1 MKNFLILFVLFFI
14 FSCSKKTADQSLI
27 TEENSAILPYDTI
40 AIDSFSAG
48 ATSVDV
54 ARKIKMSSQK
64 FQDSLMQVK
73 LKNAE
78 EQLLKKE
85 KDEKLNFEKKAAEA
99 LKKNEAEI
107 KKAKEKSQ
115 IVSPTTE
122 SAGNL

>member
-1 MKNFLILFVLFFI
+1 MKNCLAVLSLLFI
-14 FSCSKKTADQSLI
+14 FSCSKNTVDQSLI
-27 TEENSAILPYDTI
+27 TEENSAILLYDTI

-54 ARKIKMSSQK
+54 ARKIRMSSLK

-85 KDEKLNFEKKAAEA
+85 KDEKLNLEKKAAEA

-115 IVSPTTE
+115 NVSPTTE
-122 SAGNL
+122 PTGNL

>member
-1 MKNFLILFVLFFI
+1 MKNCLAVLSLLFIL
-14 FSCSKKTADQSLI
+14 SCSKNTVDQSLI

-85 KDEKLNFEKKAAEA
+85 KDEKLNLEKKAAEA

-115 IVSPTTE
+115 NVSPTNE
-122 SAGNL
+122 PAGNL

>member
-1 MKNFLILFVLFFI
+1 MKNCLAVLSLLFI
-14 FSCSKKTADQSLI
+14 FSCSKKTVDQSLI

-85 KDEKLNFEKKAAEA
+85 KDEKLNLEKKAPEA

-115 IVSPTTE
+115 NVSPTTE
-122 SAGNL
+122 PTGNL

>member
-1 MKNFLILFVLFFI
+1 MKNFIFLLLLFFI
-14 FSCSKKTADQSLI
+14 VSCTKNTAEQTLI
-27 TEENSAILPYDTI
+27 PEENSAILPYDTL

-54 ARKIKMSSQK
+54 ARKIRMSSQK
-64 FQDSLMQVK
+64 FQDSLIQLK

-85 KDEKLNFEKKAAEA
+85 KDEKLNLEKKAADA

-107 KKAKEKSQ
+107 KKAKENSQ
-115 IVSPTTE
+115 NVSPKPE

>member
-1 MKNFLILFVLFFI
+1 MKNCLAVLSLLFI
-14 FSCSKKTADQSLI
+14 FSCSKNTVDQSLI
-27 TEENSAILPYDTI
+27 TEENSTILPYDTI

-54 ARKIKMSSQK
+54 ARKIRMSSQK

-85 KDEKLNFEKKAAEA
+85 KDEKLNLEKKAAEA

-115 IVSPTTE
+115 NVSPTTE
-122 SAGNL
+122 PAGNL

>member
-1 MKNFLILFVLFFI
+1 MKNCLAVLSLLFI
-14 FSCSKKTADQSLI
+14 FSCSKNTVDQSLI
-27 TEENSAILPYDTI
+27 TEENSAILLYDTI

-54 ARKIKMSSQK
+54 ARKIRMSSQK

-85 KDEKLNFEKKAAEA
+85 KDEKLNLEKKAAEA
-99 LKKNEAEI
+99 LKKKEAEI
-107 KKAKEKSQ
+107 IKAKEKSQ
-115 IVSPTTE
+115 NVSPTTE
-122 SAGNL
+122 PTGNL

>member
-1 MKNFLILFVLFFI
+1 MKNCLAVLSLLFI
-14 FSCSKKTADQSLI
+14 FSCSKNTVDQSLI

-54 ARKIKMSSQK
+54 ARKIRMSSQK

-85 KDEKLNFEKKAAEA
+85 KDEKLNLEKKAAEA

-115 IVSPTTE
+115 NVSPTTE
-122 SAGNL
+122 PTGNL

>member
-1 MKNFLILFVLFFI
+1 MKNFIFLLLLFFI
-14 FSCSKKTADQSLI
+14 VSCTKNTAEQTLI
-27 TEENSAILPYDTI
+27 PEENSAILPYDTL

-54 ARKIKMSSQK
+54 ARKIRMSSQK
-64 FQDSLMQVK
+64 FQDSLIQMK

-85 KDEKLNFEKKAAEA
+85 KDEKLNLEKKAADA

-107 KKAKEKSQ
+107 KKAKENSQ
-115 IVSPTTE
+115 NVSPKPE